1 MTAQWPG
8 TGEGVVH
15 VIMGSVVTASCRW
28 MAPSMWDVHL
38 RRKMVMRLVME
49 ETRWLDFYR

>member
-1 MTAQWPG
+1 
-8 TGEGVVH
+8 VVH
-15 VIMGSVVTASCRW
+15 VMMGSVVTASCRW